1 MKKQPEGEDW
11 IAVIFHLT
19 WRQSCFNVV
28 RTFNLVLSC
37 FFSRRSLLWNSE
49 HGGETMT
56 NWRAVAV
63 CQDFVP
69 SGAKWSPPQRI
80 LAVTPMFITWPMDNL
95 AFLSAQFVSSAAHCS
110 QFIQGFP
117 MWLQQ
122 HESQEDIYMLQANC
136 SGITALK
143 NVFNPVCCFCALWKY
158 LCWCKL
164 KEKVFAWLL
173 PVIPIISSWPRMAL
187 LGVTTHANNANTVFE
202 YVFWQKS
209 ECECIWSLSKWNS
222 FTKYYNAYA
231 LAALISSLCRKTP
244 SSSTHFILKTAI
256 TTQKIRSPDICT
268 VCCTWTSY
276 HIDKNTSKA
285 FVFLQTGC
293 TVVWKERLYEHIK
306 VDTVTAPWLV
316 VKIS

>member
-11 IAVIFHLT
+11 IGVIFHLT

-28 RTFNLVLSC
+28 RTFNLVLNC

-143 NVFNPVCCFCALWKY
+143 NVFNPVFCFCALWKY
-158 LCWCKL
+158 LCYAH
-164 KEKVFAWLL
+164 ESA
-173 PVIPIISSWPRMAL
+173 
-187 LGVTTHANNANTVFE
+187 NAN
-202 YVFWQKS
+202 
-209 ECECIWSLSKWNS
+209 
-222 FTKYYNAYA
+222 
-231 LAALISSLCRKTP
+231 
-244 SSSTHFILKTAI
+244 
-256 TTQKIRSPDICT
+256 
-268 VCCTWTSY
+268 
-276 HIDKNTSKA
+276 
-285 FVFLQTGC
+285 
-293 TVVWKERLYEHIK
+293 
-306 VDTVTAPWLV
+306 
-316 VKIS
+316 